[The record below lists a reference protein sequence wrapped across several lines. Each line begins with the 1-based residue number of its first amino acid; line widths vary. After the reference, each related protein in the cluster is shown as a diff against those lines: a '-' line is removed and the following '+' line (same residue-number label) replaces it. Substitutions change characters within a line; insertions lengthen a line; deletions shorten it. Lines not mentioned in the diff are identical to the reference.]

1 MFGSS
6 GGGGG
11 QPHRNPMQ
19 QAGFELASAIALLT
33 AFVVTPLLLDLLYP
47 SVDNFIAN
55 HYGPDMIGFGE
66 FVFGGTVGFIVF
78 SVARSFLLLAMAA
91 LTLRAAFAF
100 A

>member
-11 QPHRNPMQ
+11 HPHRNPMQ
-19 QAGFELASAIALLT
+19 QAAYELASAIALLT
-33 AFVVTPLLLDLLYP
+33 ALVVTPLLLDVLYP
-47 SVDNFIAN
+47 SVNSFIEN
-55 HYGPDMIGFGE
+55 HYGKDMVGFGDV
-66 FVFGGTVGFIVF
+66 VFGGTVGFIVF
-78 SVARSFLLLAMAA
+78 SIARSFLLLALAA

>member
-11 QPHRNPMQ
+11 QPLRNPIQ
-19 QAGFELASAIALLT
+19 QTGFELSSAIAFLVTLT
-33 AFVVTPLLLDLLYP
+33 VTPLLLDLLFP
-47 SVDNFIAN
+47 AVDRFIAS

-66 FVFGGTVGFIVF
+66 FVFGGTVGFSIF
-78 SVARSFLLLAMAA
+78 SIARCFLLLALAA

-100 A
+100 S